1 MINNTY
7 LEMQLAQNIPDSQ
20 HLFNIQKCGKIE
32 GCQRSHLCIRSLIIV
47 ILVLRLG
54 AYSH

>member
-20 HLFNIQKCGKIE
+20 HLFNIQKYAICLT
-32 GCQRSHLCIRSLIIV
+32 R
-47 ILVLRLG
+47 LVQV
-54 AYSH
+54 